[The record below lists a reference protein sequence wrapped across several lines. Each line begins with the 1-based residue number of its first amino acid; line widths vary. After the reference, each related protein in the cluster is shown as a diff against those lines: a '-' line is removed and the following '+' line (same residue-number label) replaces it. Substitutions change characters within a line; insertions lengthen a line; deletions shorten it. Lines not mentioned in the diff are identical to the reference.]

1 MPGVYDGTGKAA
13 ARRGESMKPPLLD
26 GDSGRSRL
34 NSLREEA
41 KRATPE
47 RRYEINRETSR
58 ILAQMQRDE
67 GVFAPPTKEQDYT
80 ITDPVTAP
88 KWYHPDYP
96 PELVIAFTEEQL
108 IGEGLKLSGKW
119 GIAFPEEWDLS
130 TPFEKKR
137 TIFLDV
143 VCSDEM
149 RLKYEAWRKSQ
160 EPPEGPGRI
169 YHRLINTLEPGH
181 FITDYIEYWSG
192 RTDAYTELH
201 HLSAVTLLS
210 IAIDRKIIIPLSF
223 GDVFTNTWCMALGQ
237 SSVARKTTALNKA
250 SIMAGAV
257 YYENVLPGSFSTEGF
272 FEKLSERPRAWMVKD
287 ECAGILQGINK
298 KAYLA
303 DLRDLLAELFEC
315 QSVRRSL
322 RTGRKKEKTEFVIVD
337 PYVTLAWATT
347 PENFEESIT
356 PLDVKSGMLAR
367 FLYYH
372 PRYPKET
379 KGVGLATR
387 TMHDGLSALGNKY
400 SAVRMA
406 LEPFYEIKL
415 SPAGESLDQFNTWYI
430 EKQRELTQAYTI
442 EGTVFSRVSTYIFK
456 LAAIYYIGSRKF
468 IEDAD
473 AFLKTCRPF
482 NAPKRPDGQAELI
495 KADFTIPHSYFMEAL
510 NNTRDYFLPVA
521 VDLVAGVEVKASNNI
536 QKKIL
541 QDIRDQGGVV
551 DRSWLIRK
559 ERIKAKEL
567 DEHLAT
573 LEEAESIKVD
583 LRETD
588 EGKKKKTYYVLNGE
602 VPV

>member
-1 MPGVYDGTGKAA
+1 MIPPAMERSDLVNHLNELRGQVKTAA
-13 ARRGESMKPPLLD
+13 PADRIGINLEI
-26 GDSGRSRL
+26 SRL
-34 NSLREEA
+34 TTQLQEIDQVIQ
-41 KRATPE
+41 PE
-47 RRYEINRETSR
+47 KPE
-58 ILAQMQRDE
+58 
-67 GVFAPPTKEQDYT
+67 YT
-80 ITDPVTAP
+80 ITSPQTVTP
-88 KWYHPDYP
+88 WYHPDYP
-96 PELVIAFTEEQL
+96 PELIITYSHEHL
-108 IGEGLKLSGKW
+108 IELAATLSKKW
-119 GIAFPEEWDLS
+119 GIALPADIDFS
-130 TPFEKKR
+130 TPVEKMR
-137 TIFLDV
+137 SALIDM
-143 VCSDEM
+143 VCSDEIH
-149 RLKYEAWRKSQ
+149 LKYDAWRKTQ
-160 EPPEGPGRI
+160 EPPEGPGRL
-169 YHRLINTLEPGH
+169 YHRLTNTLEPGH

-192 RTDAYTELH
+192 RTDAYPELH

-257 YYENVLPGSFSTEGF
+257 YYDSALPGSFSTEGF

-322 RTGRKKEKTEFVIVD
+322 RTGKRKEKTEFVITD

-347 PENFEESIT
+347 PENFEESII

-379 KGVGLATR
+379 KGVELATR

-400 SAVRMA
+400 SAVRMS

-415 SPAGESLDQFNTWYI
+415 SPAKESLEQFNTWYI

-442 EGTVFSRVSTYIFK
+442 EGTVFSRVSTYVFK
-456 LAAIYYIGSRKF
+456 LSAIYYVGSLKF
-468 IEDAD
+468 IDDAD
-473 AFLKTCRPF
+473 AYQKTCRPY
-482 NAPKRPDGQAELI
+482 NAPRRPEGQADLI
-495 KADFTIPHSYFMEAL
+495 KADFEIPHSYFMEAL
-510 NNTRDYFLPVA
+510 NNVRDYFLPVA
-521 VDLVAGVEVKASNNI
+521 VDLVAGIEVKASNNI
-536 QKKIL
+536 QKRIL

-551 DRSWLIRK
+551 DRSWLMRK

-588 EGKKKKTYYVLNGE
+588 EKRKKTYYVLNGE
-602 VPV
+602 VSA